1 LPLPIHQDVRFAYH
15 APIANVTDCETMK
28 EQYMSSLPATSFA
41 QLPAP
46 PYYVVAFSSCRTA
59 GDNGYGNMA
68 DAMVELASQQPG
80 FLGVESA
87 RGIDGFGI
95 TNSYWKDEDSI
106 RAWKAVVSHAA
117 AQKLGRERWY
127 EDYQVR
133 IARVE
138 RAYGFEKQG

>member
-1 LPLPIHQDVRFAYH
+1 
-15 APIANVTDCETMK
+15 M
-28 EQYMSSLPATSFA
+28 SLPSATPFA
-41 QLPAP
+41 SLPEP
-46 PYYVVAFSSCRTA
+46 PYYVVAFSSCRTER
-59 GDNGYGNMA
+59 DNGYDGMA
-68 DAMVELASQQPG
+68 DAMVQLASEQPG

-95 TNSYWKDEDSI
+95 TNSYWTNEASI

-127 EDYQVR
+127 EEYQVR

-138 RAYGFEKQG
+138 RAYGFDR

>member
-1 LPLPIHQDVRFAYH
+1 MSIPTASPFARLPQ
-15 APIANVTDCETMK
+15 
-28 EQYMSSLPATSFA
+28 
-41 QLPAP
+41 P
-46 PYYVVAFSSCRTA
+46 PYYVVAFSSCRTE
-59 GDNGYGNMA
+59 GDKGYGNMA

-95 TNSYWKDEDSI
+95 TNSYWQDEDSI
-106 RAWKAVVSHAA
+106 KAWKAVVAHAA

-138 RAYGFEKQG
+138 RAYGLDT

>member
-1 LPLPIHQDVRFAYH
+1 MDMAIWPMPW
-15 APIANVTDCETMK
+15 
-28 EQYMSSLPATSFA
+28 SSLPASNR
-41 QLPAP
+41 
-46 PYYVVAFSSCRTA
+46 AFSA
-59 GDNGYGNMA
+59 W
-68 DAMVELASQQPG
+68 
-80 FLGVESA
+80 SA

-138 RAYGFEKQG
+138 RAYGFER

>member
-1 LPLPIHQDVRFAYH
+1 
-15 APIANVTDCETMK
+15 
-28 EQYMSSLPATSFA
+28 MSSTPTSPYARLP
-41 QLPAP
+41 QP
-46 PYYVVAFSSCRTA
+46 PYYVVAFSSCRTE
-59 GDNGYGNMA
+59 GDRGYDTMA

-106 RAWKAVVSHAA
+106 RAWKTVVSHAA

-133 IARVE
+133 IARVGAGL
-138 RAYGFEKQG
+138 RVRKIG